1 MMNTQVKGNIEIKEY
16 NDKYLEAIKGLS
28 WEEDFVKEDI
38 LECLKQWSECSVVIE
53 EEGIVVAVGV
63 FTGAGSKTSLTLYVD
78 PQKRGR
84 GLGTRLIEILEEK
97 MSKAGVLEAVC
108 DFKASEQ
115 VKGFL
120 VKNGYRDWFKSN
132 YMVYQ
137 GPKLPVNDYEIVGYE
152 DEDYEIAEKI
162 CSEAF
167 HHMRLA
173 VGMDSYLCTPSEE
186 GKKSYAENKENI
198 FVLKNAGEIVAMIIL
213 SGNELDA
220 VAVDLK
226 EQGKGYGKALIS
238 YGVNQILDKGEE
250 RVTLWA
256 VEGNPAKELYKKL
269 GFEVIRLHEFVEKK
283 LV

>member
-53 EEGIVVAVGV
+53 EEGIVVAV
-63 FTGAGSKTSLTLYVD
+63 
-78 PQKRGR
+78 
-84 GLGTRLIEILEEK
+84 E
-97 MSKAGVLEAVC
+97 
-108 DFKASEQ
+108 
-115 VKGFL
+115 
-120 VKNGYRDWFKSN
+120 
-132 YMVYQ
+132 
-137 GPKLPVNDYEIVGYE
+137 
-152 DEDYEIAEKI
+152 
-162 CSEAF
+162 
-167 HHMRLA
+167 
-173 VGMDSYLCTPSEE
+173 
-186 GKKSYAENKENI
+186 
-198 FVLKNAGEIVAMIIL
+198 
-213 SGNELDA
+213 
-220 VAVDLK
+220 LK